1 MYIPCEESLGTYKI
15 CGPQTFFAW
24 DLDSI
29 LYYFFTIGDPIGELG
44 SENTGH
50 NNRIS
55 SLGVTP
61 DGNALCTGSWDTDL
75 RIWN

>member
-1 MYIPCEESLGTYKI
+1 MVISSTRIK
-15 CGPQTFFAW
+15 T
-24 DLDSI
+24 I
-29 LYYFFTIGDPIGELG
+29 LYYFFSKGDPIGELG
-44 SENTGH
+44 NPNTGH
-50 NNRIS
+50 TNRIS